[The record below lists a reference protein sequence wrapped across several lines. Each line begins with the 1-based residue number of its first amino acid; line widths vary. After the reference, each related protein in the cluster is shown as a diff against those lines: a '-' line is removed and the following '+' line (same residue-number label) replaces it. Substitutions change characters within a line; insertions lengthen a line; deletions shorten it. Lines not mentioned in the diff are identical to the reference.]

1 MADIYIYSTLSAS
14 VAYEVD
20 GGREILIAGGANIP
34 DKHFLTPQGVV
45 TSVTE
50 EDLALLKK
58 SRVFDLHAKNGFLKW
73 HSKKVD
79 VEQVIADMQGAD
91 DSAPDGE
98 AEAQVVEV
106 KTGTKTRAR
115 KDA

>member
-1 MADIYIYSTLSAS
+1 MADIYVYSTLSAS

-20 GGREILIAGGANIP
+20 GGRNILIAGGANIP

-58 SRVFDLHAKNGFLKW
+58 NRVFELHAKNGFLKW
-73 HSKKVD
+73 HGKKVE
-79 VEQVIADMQGAD
+79 VEAVVADMQGAD
-91 DSAPDGE
+91 NSAPDGE
-98 AEAQVVEV
+98 AEAEVVQV

>member
-1 MADIYIYSTLSAS
+1 MAEIYIYSTLSAS

-20 GGREILIAGGANIP
+20 GKREILVAGGANVP
-34 DKHFLTPQGVV
+34 NKHFVTPQGVV

-58 SRVFDLHAKNGFLKW
+58 NRVFDLHSKNGYLKW
-73 HSKKVD
+73 HAKKVE
-79 VEQVIADMQGAD
+79 VEAVIADMQGYDA
-91 DSAPDGE
+91 SAPDGE
-98 AEAQVVEV
+98 AEAEVVQV